1 MVVTTVAVVLSV
13 ELPDALGG
21 TTRHYVEV
29 KTVSGLSRWYLPAR
43 GERAVERRNA
53 AIHREYRTA
62 AALADQRYY
71 DTMDGP
77 ISQRLATLS
86 LTGASFGRFCETT
99 DTVHNLVAIM
109 AKARVEKQSLA
120 WGRGE
125 AEEKAHL
132 SVETGFL
139 RRQLSGAAVTSFGQR
154 LASRMSQVG
163 GQAGGQGAQLAA
175 LRRQQW
181 GREEERARVDR
192 EAAWLAFTTGRNIVR
207 KGRFWAC

>member
-1 MVVTTVAVVLSV
+1 ML
-13 ELPDALGG
+13 
-21 TTRHYVEV
+21 
-29 KTVSGLSRWYLPAR
+29 
-43 GERAVERRNA
+43 

-86 LTGASFGRFCETT
+86 LTRASFGRFCETT

-181 GREEERARVDR
+181 GREEEAARRMR
-192 EAAWLAFTTGRNIVR
+192 EGNWLERTSARDCVR
-207 KGRFWAC
+207 RGRFWMK

>member
-1 MVVTTVAVVLSV
+1 MEPYGVFGDLVPQQPLNRAQAFRAAQTIIPDLSV

-77 ISQRLATLS
+77 ISQRLATLII
-86 LTGASFGRFCETT
+86 TGCSFGRFCESTETT
-99 DTVHNLVAIM
+99 HKLVSVM
-109 AKARVEKQSLA
+109 AKARVEQQSLA

-125 AEEKAHL
+125 SEEKAHL
-132 SVETGFL
+132 SVETGFI
-139 RRQLSGAAVTSFGQR
+139 RRRLSGAAVIAFGQR
-154 LASRMSQVG
+154 LVSRMSQVG
-163 GQAGGQGAQLAA
+163 GQLASQG
-175 LRRQQW
+175 RQQW
-181 GREEERARVDR
+181 GREEESNTCPV
-192 EAAWLAFTTGRNIVR
+192 T
-207 KGRFWAC
+207 